1 MKKVPQDQHWMA
13 LSTGATVLERDPTS
27 TEDGRCGFT
36 GDSAECGPQHEGSSR
51 KLNREVG

>member
-27 TEDGRCGFT
+27 PCGRCGFT
-36 GDSAECGPQHEGSSR
+36 GDSAECGPQREGSSR
-51 KLNREVG
+51 KLSREVD